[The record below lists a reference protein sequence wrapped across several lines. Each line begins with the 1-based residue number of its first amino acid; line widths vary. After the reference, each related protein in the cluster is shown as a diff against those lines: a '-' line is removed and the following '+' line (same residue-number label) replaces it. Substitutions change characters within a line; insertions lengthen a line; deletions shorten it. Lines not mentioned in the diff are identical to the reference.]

1 MPANPISRPVRT
13 RSLLAVGIVL
23 STAALT
29 SGCAQQREE
38 GYYDQSAAG
47 SLSDAEYQAS
57 GAGYRSAPRAPSQ
70 VQIVLKPSERNNPAN
85 RANQEAA
92 PADAGAQAQPVPLG
106 EQAPATP
113 PDTRVAADGP
123 RMKTAPAPRPVAG
136 VKPELAKLVPQAQT
150 FLGTLPCQAASMQC
164 SAQRF
169 VLTLAPNGLWRAR
182 SSYLESAQASGK
194 PIAEQGCWSATAE
207 KPPRVM
213 LLDNKGN
220 SRAEFTMA
228 ANNVLTVRDVAGVRP
243 NLTYHLTRQPDLDPI
258 GELGNAPQGSC
269 E

>member
-1 MPANPISRPVRT
+1 MPVNPISRPLRT

-23 STAALT
+23 STALLA

-38 GYYDQSAAG
+38 GYYDQSSAG

-57 GAGYRSAPRAPSQ
+57 GAGYRSVPRAPSQ

-92 PADAGAQAQPVPLG
+92 PADSGVQAQPVG
-106 EQAPATP
+106 DQAAPPPA
-113 PDTRVAADGP
+113 DTRVAADGP
-123 RMKTAPAPRPVAG
+123 RMKTAPAPRPAAG
-136 VKPELAKLVPQAQT
+136 IKPELAKLVPQAQT
-150 FLGTLPCQAASMQC
+150 FLGTLPCQSAGMQC

-169 VLTLAPNGLWRAR
+169 VLTLAPNGRWRAR
-182 SSYLESAQASGK
+182 SSYLEAAQASGK

-213 LLDNKGN
+213 LLDSKGN
-220 SRAEFTMA
+220 TRAEFTMA
-228 ANNVLTVRDVAGVRP
+228 ANNVLTVRAVAGVRP

-258 GELGNAPQGSC
+258 GELGNEPQGTC
-269 E
+269 D